1 MQPALTRHTNEAV
14 LRNPKNLQVFLKREG
29 AQLHAEPL
37 SGCFTISVFLF
48 SPCMRLCQ
56 SEGGVSLSS
65 SSGDEAFM
73 RKPFFC
79 GLGMGEK
86 QQCQCLT
93 LAKL

>member
-1 MQPALTRHTNEAV
+1 MQPALLTRHTNEAF
-14 LRNPKNLQVFLKREG
+14 LRNHNNPQVFLKKEG

-37 SGCFTISVFLF
+37 SGCFTILVFLF

-65 SSGDEAFM
+65 SSGDE
-73 RKPFFC
+73 PFFC

-86 QQCQCLT
+86 QSLPVSHSS
-93 LAKL
+93 